1 MTQRLLFC
9 IYRRC
14 TSSALPLDSY
24 WCHAAWAEPSPPLNQ
39 HLASPQTKARRM
51 VDRRPRSIADLAQE
65 AHASIHFS
73 TRYSCRAWLRSCAA
87 LRDQASSYR
96 RTQEVGR
103 ERHDL
108 NQEWEATEKEF
119 VCWARCARYVFS
131 LNPPSFGRADGVRP
145 PGRGGPGAADPLPLP
160 PPYLWYYSI
169 LLELLP
175 THPQFRDGL
184 TTDEKA
190 TIRAVS
196 P

>member
-1 MTQRLLFC
+1 MILSQVPHRKVVLVPRRLGWTLSTPQPTSC
-9 IYRRC
+9 PPRPRPKRR
-14 TSSALPLDSY
+14 
-24 WCHAAWAEPSPPLNQ
+24 
-39 HLASPQTKARRM
+39 KM
-51 VDRRPRSIADLAQE
+51 VDWRSHSIADLAQE

-87 LRDQASSYR
+87 LQDQASSYR

-103 ERHDL
+103 ERRDR

-131 LNPPSFGRADGVRP
+131 LNPPSLGRADGVRP
-145 PGRGGPGAADPLPLP
+145 PGRGGSGAADPLPLP
-160 PPYLWYYSI
+160 SPWYSSI

-184 TTDEKA
+184 TADEKA